1 MHARCGAHGHV
12 RCLLL
17 ILSVFTGL
25 KPDEG

>member
-1 MHARCGAHGHV
+1 LLCASDGEY
-12 RCLLL
+12 LL